1 MGRELPR
8 RRISA
13 TLSDVVT
20 TDFEVQ
26 SPTRQET
33 IASGLRFALTGTSR

>member
-1 MGRELPR
+1 M
-8 RRISA
+8 SA
-13 TLSDVVT
+13 TLSDVAMA
-20 TDFEVQ
+20 DFEVQ